1 MASNAANRLLAG
13 YLCIAIPS
21 VSATGMIALGYVM
34 SRDATRYHTWRGVGD
49 LDALV
54 GLLGGAVLVVPA
66 ATLLACRL
74 GRVHCPRLADHFAQA
89 AGYYAL
95 LFVAG
100 VALWRTSATA
110 GGGLGRA
117 AAAVLTGAA
126 PVAILLNALTL
137 GALRF
142 RHRGD
147 RRRPSIGVTS
157 A

>member
-1 MASNAANRLLAG
+1 
-13 YLCIAIPS
+13 
-21 VSATGMIALGYVM
+21 MIALGYDL
-34 SRDATRYHTWRGVGD
+34 SRDVSRYHTWRAVGD

-54 GLLGGAVLVVPA
+54 GLLGGAILVVPA

-74 GRVHCPRLADHFAQA
+74 GRVHCPRLTDHFAQA
-89 AGYYAL
+89 AGYYVL

-100 VALWRTSATA
+100 VALWRASATA
-110 GGGLGRA
+110 GGGLGWA
-117 AAAVLTGAA
+117 AAAVLAGAA
-126 PVAILLNALTL
+126 PAAILLNALTL

-147 RRRPSIGVTS
+147 RRTLNNGVTS